1 MMPKFSSN
9 RSALASLVVSFG
21 TAMVITLV
29 EGVVLSEGVAEGV
42 VGASDFPAVVLL
54 PQEASNAAE
63 ERMQTRARM
72 MESVFFMIFLLIKFY
87 CMYEFVR
94 LRLCAAIVFQ
104 SVKDRPSHS
113 ELPMSG

>member
-1 MMPKFSSN
+1 
-9 RSALASLVVSFG
+9 
-21 TAMVITLV
+21 MVITLV

-72 MESVFFMIFLLIKFY
+72 MESVFFMIFLLKFY
-87 CMYEFVR
+87 YMYEFVR
-94 LRLCAAIVFQ
+94 LRLCVAIVFQ
-104 SVKDRPSHS
+104 SIKDRPSHS